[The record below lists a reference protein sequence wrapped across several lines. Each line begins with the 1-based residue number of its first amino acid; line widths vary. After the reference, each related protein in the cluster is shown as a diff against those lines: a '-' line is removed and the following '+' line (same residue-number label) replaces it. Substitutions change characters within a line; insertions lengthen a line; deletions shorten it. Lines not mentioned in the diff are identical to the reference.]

1 MNLEATSIWYGLVVL
16 AGGLGMFL
24 YGLMLMSEGL
34 QLAAGDRLRKMLE
47 TLTKKRFRGVL
58 TGTAVTA
65 IIQSS
70 SATTVMLVGLVN
82 AGLMTFTRSVA
93 VIFGANIGTTFTA
106 QLVAFDVKWLPF
118 ACLGIGFLLYTIG
131 NRRVVKYTGQVIMG
145 FGLLFLGM
153 ELMKGAM
160 VPLRESGTLESW
172 LTNYGNNWMLGL
184 LLGIVITSLLQSSS
198 ATTAMII
205 AMGAAGVL
213 SAEGADPLRI
223 AFPIILG
230 CNIGTCITAWV
241 ASLGASLPAKRVAI
255 AHYLFNITGAL
266 IFLPFIFWFPS
277 LVRWTTEA
285 FGGSSTDIARQIA
298 WMHTLFNLIMT
309 LVLLPFMG
317 LFVKLV
323 KFLKKGKEGKP
334 ERDPLF
340 LDPRIFHNPSL
351 ALQMARKEITRMANI
366 TMDMLK
372 ESFSCMV
379 RIDKSGKKQLLE
391 QENIVDSLAHSITE
405 YLSKLSQ
412 EPLSDEQS
420 ESLVGMMHAITDIE
434 RIGDHAENIMYLSS
448 NKMEHHLD
456 FTPVAWEELNDIFN
470 TVFEMYDGI
479 IDAFAQEN
487 PDQARHYQNL
497 EHHID
502 ELASRFRKNHLR
514 RLNRM
519 ECNGQAGVIFLDTL
533 SNLERVGD
541 LSNNVGHTTTGEL
554 ERL

>member
-1 MNLEATSIWYGLVVL
+1 
-16 AGGLGMFL
+16 MFL
-24 YGLMLMSEGL
+24 YGLTLMSEGL
-34 QLAAGDRLRKMLE
+34 QLAAGNRLRKMLE
-47 TLTKKRFRGVL
+47 TLTKKRIRGVL
-58 TGTAVTA
+58 TGTTVTA

-82 AGLMTFTRSVA
+82 AGLMTFTQSVV
-93 VIFGANIGTTFTA
+93 VIFGANIGTTVTA

-118 ACLGIGFLLYTIG
+118 ACLCVGFLLYMAG

-160 VPLRESGTLESW
+160 APLKQSGTFESW
-172 LTNYGNNWMLGL
+172 LSNYGTNWILGL
-184 LLGIVITSLLQSSS
+184 LLGIVITSLVQSSS
-198 ATTAMII
+198 ATTAMVI

-213 SAEGADPLRI
+213 SAGGADPLRI
-223 AFPIILG
+223 AFPIIIG
-230 CNIGTCITAWV
+230 CNIGTCITAWI

-266 IFLPFIFWFPS
+266 IFLPFMFWFPT

-298 WMHTLFNLIMT
+298 WMHTLFNVIMT
-309 LVLLPFMG
+309 LVLLPFMD

-323 KFLKKGKEGKP
+323 KIIRKGKEVMP

-351 ALQMARKEITRMANI
+351 ALQMARKEITRMARI

-372 ESFSCMV
+372 ESITYMT
-379 RIDKSGKKQLLE
+379 RIDKSGKRQLLE
-391 QENIVDSLAHSITE
+391 QESIVDGLAHSITE

-420 ESLVGMMHAITDIE
+420 ESLVGMMHAVNDIE
-434 RIGDHAENIMYLSS
+434 RIGDHAENIMYLCV
-448 NKMEHHLD
+448 NKMENHLD
-456 FTPVAWEELNDIFN
+456 FTPIAWEELDKLTK
-470 TVFEMYDGI
+470 TVMEMYDGI
-479 IDAFAQEN
+479 TDAFSEEN
-487 PDQARHYQNL
+487 PDEARHYQNL
-497 EHHID
+497 EYQVD
-502 ELASRFRKNHLR
+502 ELASRYRKNHLK
-514 RLNRM
+514 RLNRG

-541 LSNNVGHTTTGEL
+541 LANNVGHATTGEL